1 MKPFG
6 QGEKQQLQKGKK
18 KSWLGHLRR
27 YGATFMK
34 GSIPFVDFASWRRLL
49 GLLYIYSHSAIFER
63 AQKLHLEIERDL

>member
-34 GSIPFVDFASWRRLL
+34 GSTPLLTLLL
-49 GLLYIYSHSAIFER
+49 GEDCLAF
-63 AQKLHLEIERDL
+63 